1 MMQQNFELLRSV
13 VIISTVVFFASMI
26 QSVTAG
32 YWQDLRLDFRRL
44 QVPWGLIF
52 QHSGLQLSLTRPW
65 RSQKTC
71 QVGACALARLS
82 F

>member
-1 MMQQNFELLRSV
+1 MMQQNFELFRSV
-13 VIISTVVFFASMI
+13 LIISTVVFFASMI
-26 QSVTAG
+26 QSVTG
-32 YWQDLRLDFRRL
+32 VLTDIRLDFRRL

-71 QVGACALARLS
+71 HVGACALGRLS